1 MSTYDHV
8 EILLAEDTVYDAELM
23 IDALARHNL
32 RHKLLWVK
40 DGAEVIDFVNCSGAY
55 AARESGEMP
64 KLILLDL
71 KMPKL
76 DGLDVLRILKAD
88 ERTRGIPIVVM
99 TSSSQE
105 RDLAESYRL
114 GTNAYVIKPVDA
126 EKFSEAVSK
135 LGLFWLRLNNVPI

>member
-1 MSTYDHV
+1 VSAYDHV
-8 EILLAEDTVYDAELM
+8 EILLAEDSAYDAELM
-23 IDALARHNL
+23 MDALESHNL
-32 RHKLLWVK
+32 RNKLLWVK
-40 DGAEVIDFVNCSGAY
+40 DGAEVIDFVNATGDY
-55 AARESGEMP
+55 AEREPGELP

-76 DGLDVLRILKAD
+76 DGLDVLRILKGE
-88 ERTRGIPIVVM
+88 ERTRGIPIVAM

-114 GTNAYVIKPVDA
+114 GTNAYVIKPVDS

-135 LGLFWLRLNNVPI
+135 LGLFWLLLNNVPL